1 MARVYLLIYFLFFS
15 SFLYANYPSKP
26 IDIVVGFSKGG
37 ATYEM
42 TRVMKPFLEKQLN
55 QKINIINMEGEG
67 SLYASNYVLNK
78 TDGYTIYA
86 STFAPYLANNILT
99 KKAQF
104 KIDDFTMINLQ
115 WFDYDLFAV
124 RKDSHINNLQDIIRK
139 IKAYPKQ
146 IKVAVNKNS
155 SGHLLLELILDKY
168 NVPKR
173 NLILKTYAG
182 GELVRQTLLKKEVD
196 FIVVPAQGSE
206 SYREELKAIAVNT
219 TERTKRWDAKTLFEV
234 LNEDNIKIPFLHGS
248 MRGFAVPK
256 EFKDKHPKRYEVL
269 QKAFL
274 KVLAKKRVQKELQKN
289 RIGYFW
295 LGQRHSNRLILESY
309 NIFKTYNH
317 LLEN

>member
-1 MARVYLLIYFLFFS
+1 MARFSLICFLFFTTL
-15 SFLYANYPSKP
+15 FANYPNKP
-26 IDIVVGFSKGG
+26 IDLVVGFSKGG

-42 TRVMKPFLEKQLN
+42 ARVMKPFLEEQL
-55 QKINIINMEGEG
+55 QQEINIINMVGEG
-67 SLYASNYVLNK
+67 ALHASNYVLTK
-78 TDGYTIYA
+78 DDGYTIYA

-99 KKAQF
+99 KNADF
-104 KIDDFTMINLQ
+104 KIQDFTMINLQ

-124 RKDSHINNLQDIIRK
+124 NKNSSINSIQDIIRK

-146 IKVAVNKNS
+146 IKAAVNKNS
-155 SGHLLLELILDKY
+155 SGHLLLELILEKY
-168 NVPKR
+168 DVPKR

-182 GELVRQTLLKKEVD
+182 GELVRQALLKNEVD

-206 SYREELKAIAVNT
+206 SYREELKALAVNT

-234 LNEDNIKIPFLHGS
+234 LKDDNIQIPFLHGS
-248 MRGFAVPK
+248 MRGFAVPTSFTQK
-256 EFKDKHPKRYEVL
+256 YPKRYEVL
-269 QKAFL
+269 KKAFT
-274 KVLAKKRVQKELQKN
+274 KVLAKKRVQKELKRN